1 MNHFIVRVSAVVVG
15 VLIGLGI
22 TLGLFLLPK
31 NEGDAVST
39 RVNRLEESIPNE
51 AVASTPKKTTSK
63 ASEPLTVPDQ
73 IIDLA
78 IPNSLF
84 DQKKAIAS
92 WTTILDENKVLDW
105 LEQSTLATWNVPIQ
119 FREEFQAALVQ
130 KFARTSP
137 AQALEFA
144 TARIEPVRS
153 SLGSIVFF
161 VWATNDLAG
170 AIAHAKTAQTLSELD
185 RYWVLHSILQSQDG
199 ATREQQREIAR
210 ELGDEGYAI
219 TFYFQS
225 LLATKIEDPKKLW
238 YEIVEQAIPDNF
250 QHIDTLEFVAKA
262 WIDEAG
268 LETFDEISASFTDKS
283 LLEWVAPRVLWD
295 LAEVEGQTERVFEYT
310 LNLHDDFPQK
320 GFILRSMIG
329 RWARADYKAV
339 LTRAESLPPSNYR
352 QDMLSEGYREKANI
366 EPKFT
371 LQNLDSLPLGLQDS
385 VGQTAVRA
393 LTQQSPT
400 EAVNVVLQIDDEKL
414 KRELAT
420 TLVYTWSRS
429 DLDATKNWIL
439 SMSTEEPLRDTLLA
453 PLANTLIETDPR
465 LAFELALQQSLQPNG
480 EKLIGYETNVLRRIT
495 QTDIDLAIELL
506 PRVRE
511 ESRVSSIK
519 SVAGILIDSGDS
531 RKAILLVNDL
541 SETEQIDYFQ
551 NSAWNW
557 IKKDSEGLK
566 NNLENIELAETRS
579 HVALGMIGLNTHT
592 KAYDDQ
598 ELQSIEKHLTDSH
611 REMLKQLDAES
622 QP

>member
-1 MNHFIVRVSAVVVG
+1 MKPPSVRVLAFVVG
-15 VLIGLGI
+15 LASGFGVTIGILSSSQGERRAEP
-22 TLGLFLLPK
+22 LR
-31 NEGDAVST
+31 ST
-39 RVNRLEESIPNE
+39 ELDESILNE
-51 AVASTPKKTTSK
+51 APVDSTSSITAE
-63 ASEPLTVPDQ
+63 ASESQT
-73 IIDLA
+73 
-78 IPNSLF
+78 IPNQITDLILPLSVF
-84 DQKKAIAS
+84 EQKKAIAS

-105 LEQSTLATWNVPIQ
+105 LEQSTLATWDVPIQ

-130 KFARTSP
+130 KLARTSP

-161 VWATNDLAG
+161 VWATKDLNG
-170 AIAHAKTAQTLSELD
+170 AIAHAKTAQTLTELD

-199 ATREQQREIAR
+199 ATREQQQEIAQ

-465 LAFELALQQSLQPNG
+465 LAFDLALQQSLQLSG
-480 EKLIGYETNVLRRIT
+480 DILIGHETTVVRHIA
-495 QTDIDLAIELL
+495 QTDVELAIELL
-506 PRVRE
+506 PQVRE

-519 SVAGILIDSGDS
+519 NVAGILIDNSDS
-531 RKAILLVNDL
+531 RRAILLVNDL